1 MVFVLIVCL
10 LILYSLWDVN
20 YFLRCIFTLGYGT
33 FFQAKAKI
41 MDPTCI
47 YGEFLLPILELTS
60 TNDPSSHFQ
69 GSAPPT
75 TWTFSSGT

>member
-33 FFQAKAKI
+33 FFQPKAKI

-47 YGEFLLPILELTS
+47 YGEFLLPILEFTS
-60 TNDPSSHFQ
+60 TNYPSSHF
-69 GSAPPT
+69 
-75 TWTFSSGT
+75 